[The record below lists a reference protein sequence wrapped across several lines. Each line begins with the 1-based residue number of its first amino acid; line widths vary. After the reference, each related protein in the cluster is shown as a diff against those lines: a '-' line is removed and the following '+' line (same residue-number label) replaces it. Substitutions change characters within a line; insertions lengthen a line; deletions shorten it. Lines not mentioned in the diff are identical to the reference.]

1 MEEGAGLRERKK
13 RLMRAQLS
21 ATATEMFLER
31 GFDAVRVAEVAA
43 ACGVSEKT
51 VFNYFPAKEALL
63 LDRFED
69 TLAAVRGAL
78 ADPDTSPVDAVL
90 GVLGSELN
98 GLVRWVAEQDDPASA
113 AESLRRFREL
123 STSTASLRGYR
134 HEMIDKLTATVT
146 ENLAHRAGRPA
157 DSPETQ
163 IAAIA
168 LVGLWQ
174 VHAAS
179 LNRHLAGIRNPARL
193 RKTVIADVR
202 RAADALAPLFTT
214 FTR

>member
-1 MEEGAGLRERKK
+1 
-13 RLMRAQLS
+13 MRSQLS
-21 ATATEMFLER
+21 ATATGMFLER

-51 VFNYFPAKEALL
+51 VFNYFPVKEALL

-69 TLAAVRGAL
+69 TLTAMRAAL
-78 ADPDTSPVDAVL
+78 ADPDMSPVEAALQVL
-90 GVLGSELN
+90 AAELN
-98 GLVRWVAEQDDPASA
+98 GLIGWIGTQDDPATA
-113 AESLRRFREL
+113 VAELRRFREL

-134 HEMIDKLTATVT
+134 HEMVGRLTTAVA
-146 ENLAHRAGRPA
+146 ESFAERAGLRPDA
-157 DSPETQ
+157 PEPQ

-168 LVGLWQ
+168 LVGLWH

-179 LNRHLAGIRNPARL
+179 LNRHLPTGHNPARL
-193 RKTVIADVR
+193 RKTVTADAR
-202 RAADALAPLFTT
+202 RAADAITPALAR